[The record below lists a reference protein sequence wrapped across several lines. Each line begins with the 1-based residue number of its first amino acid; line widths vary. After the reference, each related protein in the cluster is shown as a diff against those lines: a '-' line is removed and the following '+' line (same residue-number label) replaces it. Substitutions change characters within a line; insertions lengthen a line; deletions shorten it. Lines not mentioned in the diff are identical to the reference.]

1 MIASI
6 GRSIA
11 EADAEEIEV
20 EEADDA
26 KVNINL
32 YYSQQQTLKCLHVLH
47 EEVLKTPF
55 KDELGLGKGYTHLG
69 YPLYS

>member
-32 YYSQQQTLKCLHVLH
+32 YYSQQ
-47 EEVLKTPF
+47 
-55 KDELGLGKGYTHLG
+55 
-69 YPLYS
+69 